1 MVGVLSLLAGC
12 GDGDRSCTA
21 AGCVDGFSITA
32 LSSEGLPAGGYE
44 VQLTLDET
52 LAVCTHPLLIGAP
65 QRIGTCS
72 VPSVRSSIIIHDAG
86 APGTGA
92 ENAFTID
99 IAGALSLV
107 VVRVLHDGELIAEG
121 SYEPAYQTIMPN
133 GPECGPTC
141 NTAPPEALRLDFE

>member
-1 MVGVLSLLAGC
+1 MLAGC

-121 SYEPAYQTIMPN
+121 S
-133 GPECGPTC
+133 
-141 NTAPPEALRLDFE
+141 